1 LHFNVVFPICRKAK
15 LENLLE
21 RLMRAA
27 EGVDIHRVHKE
38 DKMNFRDIPPW
49 EFISKT
55 GAHRH
60 DHGHTGHAH
69 FWQRA
74 MSRRQFTRT
83 AAGAAAFG
91 AVLGSGLSWPGL
103 ASAYQSHEP
112 KPIPGGT
119 PVLGGAFHVFGP
131 GLIDPAD
138 AEPSSI
144 TDFNGFIGLAF
155 ISGMVTRTNTKTGEV
170 RTLPFVNS
178 DMRFMKGVFKGTDGR
193 THQGAFAF
201 V

>member
-1 LHFNVVFPICRKAK
+1 
-15 LENLLE
+15 
-21 RLMRAA
+21 
-27 EGVDIHRVHKE
+27 
-38 DKMNFRDIPPW
+38 MNFRDIPPW
-49 EFISKT
+49 EFVRKA

-69 FWQRA
+69 FRQHA

-103 ASAYQSHEP
+103 ASASQSHEP

-131 GLIDPAD
+131 GLIDPAN

-155 ISGMVTRTNTKTGEV
+155 ISGTVTQTNTKTNEA

>member
-1 LHFNVVFPICRKAK
+1 
-15 LENLLE
+15 
-21 RLMRAA
+21 
-27 EGVDIHRVHKE
+27 
-38 DKMNFRDIPPW
+38 
-49 EFISKT
+49 
-55 GAHRH
+55 
-60 DHGHTGHAH
+60 
-69 FWQRA
+69 

-103 ASAYQSHEP
+103 ALTRQSHEP

-131 GLIDPAD
+131 GLLDPAD

>member
-1 LHFNVVFPICRKAK
+1 
-15 LENLLE
+15 
-21 RLMRAA
+21 
-27 EGVDIHRVHKE
+27 
-38 DKMNFRDIPPW
+38 MNFRDIPPW
-49 EFISKT
+49 GFVSKA

-69 FWQRA
+69 FRQRA
-74 MSRRQFTRT
+74 MSRRQFTST
-83 AAGAAAFG
+83 AASAAAFG
-91 AVLGSGLSWPGL
+91 VALGSGLSWPGL
-103 ASAYQSHEP
+103 ASAHQSHEP

-131 GLIDPAD
+131 GVLDPPD
-138 AEPSSI
+138 AEPSTI

-155 ISGMVTRTNTKTGEV
+155 ISGTVTRTNTKTGEV

-178 DMRFMKGVFKGTDGR
+178 DMRFIKGVFKGTDGR